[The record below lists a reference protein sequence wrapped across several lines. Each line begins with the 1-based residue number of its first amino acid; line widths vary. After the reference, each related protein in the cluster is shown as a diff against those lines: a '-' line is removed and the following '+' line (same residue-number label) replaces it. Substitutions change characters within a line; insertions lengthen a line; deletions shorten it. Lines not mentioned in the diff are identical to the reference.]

1 MGPLFRVPETGG
13 QPTVA
18 TKLETGQNDH
28 RAPFIL
34 PDGKHF
40 IYYAR
45 GTPQVRGVH
54 VARLDGTETKR
65 LLDADGAAVYTRSGH
80 LLFPRQGELLAQAFD
95 ATRLLL
101 EGDAFRVVDSVSA
114 IQRIAS
120 PRSPRQRPGD
130 CVRHGQIRRTQFT
143 WFDRS
148 GRRLETLGTPDQ
160 RGLANPSRS
169 PDGTRI
175 AFSRVVGGNWDVWL
189 IDMQGAVSKVTSALV
204 PRLQSR
210 LVTGRPADLLPIE
223 QFEHLLTIG

>member
-1 MGPLFRVPETGG
+1 MAGRRHDLFAPNAVGPLFRVSATTGG
-13 QPTVA
+13 QQTAA

-95 ATRLLL
+95 ATRL
-101 EGDAFRVVDSVSA
+101 AA
-114 IQRIAS
+114 
-120 PRSPRQRPGD
+120 
-130 CVRHGQIRRTQFT
+130 
-143 WFDRS
+143 
-148 GRRLETLGTPDQ
+148 
-160 RGLANPSRS
+160 RG
-169 PDGTRI
+169 
-175 AFSRVVGGNWDVWL
+175 
-189 IDMQGAVSKVTSALV
+189 
-204 PRLQSR
+204 
-210 LVTGRPADLLPIE
+210 
-223 QFEHLLTIG
+223 